1 VEYDQSNPNYQQPIE
16 KKLYNPE
23 NAQQDSL
30 GVHPSEKKKEAI
42 APNLLQPESPH
53 KNLPP
58 ELKRSNPNPNAP
70 ELPDKFKASKK
81 FTFEKPSEEDT
92 DPNAPKLPVKFKESK
107 KFTFEKP
114 SEKDADPNAPKLPDK
129 FKHVKKFT
137 FEKPSE
143 KDIDPELQALNAPAK
158 APDINPA
165 QEPLMQQATPIPE
178 QRSPLTAP
186 SLPLETVQADRSAAS
201 PILWSHNPE
210 PQFRQNQ
217 EPDPIGGAEQPME
230 PIALAP
236 AIAVGVGI
244 PDIQIA
250 QNAATLNPGANAI
263 AGKAFN
269 IFLRDQLK
277 KRVPALAATMT
288 GVATLDGP
296 LPIGDALALGL
307 SVDTLW
313 QIHQE
318 WVKLQTPKASSA
330 DPAQSD
336 PQSNAAPAGLR
347 DSTFNRPIDL
357 GNVPQMGSTPD
368 GTQAFLEAQKA
379 QMAQQEQQLKAK
391 WNREMQLAVSATHR
405 RQQRDAV
412 DDAIGD
418 KLYKVEQKENL
429 GLYQEWLLQNDPKWL
444 DKMNRQSEGRYD
456 TLSDSG
462 KDFQFEGEESKRS
475 FKQQLLS
482 HTMYQSDIRARETIE
497 YSAMELNLDN
507 VTNQGIG
514 FNPKK
519 LVQIRTNFDAVAEG
533 RYEKKLEPKVMRYVE
548 TQADA
553 AYRKET
559 NSKEADRN
567 STLWKTLRNV
577 ELLKYDRTLWN
588 TVQEPAAGTDVSKT
602 MTDQSNNP
610 DLGANALNRHGQPLN
625 RDRLTQPETFP
636 TGAGQKPQQPVGG
649 GFDTTAN
656 PELMKPL
663 EGFPTNQPVDGV
675 TNVHQTKSEP
685 NPADRLQH
693 EEYLRSLR
701 QQMGR
706 PHIEDSELN
715 NFVGELYR
723 PGASIGSGSTADAI
737 RHERNTGQL
746 VKGKEHTEKGMNAI
760 RYLEKWLKKNPTA
773 RPGDRAAAENILRDL
788 KNALELE

>member
-1 VEYDQSNPNYQQPIE
+1 MEHAPQNQKPQQSQQYS
-16 KKLYNPE
+16 YNPE
-23 NAQQDSL
+23 VEQDTSQSQPSAHEPRVDHSTQPDSL

-42 APNLLQPESPH
+42 VPNLLQPESPHKNLPYAWNEPESPH

-58 ELKRSNPNPNAP
+58 ELKRSNPNPNVS
-70 ELPDKFKASKK
+70 ELP
-81 FTFEKPSEEDT
+81 
-92 DPNAPKLPVKFKESK
+92 NKLKGSK

-114 SEKDADPNAPKLPDK
+114 SEKDTDPNAPKLPNK
-129 FKHVKKFT
+129 LKESKRFT
-137 FEKPSE
+137 FEKSSE
-143 KDIDPELQALNAPAK
+143 KDTDPNAPK
-158 APDINPA
+158 PPDKLKESNRFTF
-165 QEPLMQQATPIPE
+165 EKSSEKDT
-178 QRSPLTAP
+178 
-186 SLPLETVQADRSAAS
+186 
-201 PILWSHNPE
+201 
-210 PQFRQNQ
+210 
-217 EPDPIGGAEQPME
+217 

-250 QNAATLNPGANAI
+250 QNAATLNPGANAM

-277 KRVPALAATMT
+277 KRVPTMAATMT
-288 GVATLDGP
+288 GVAAIDGP

-313 QIHQE
+313 QFYQE

-330 DPAQSD
+330 DLAQSD
-336 PQSNAAPAGLR
+336 PQSQSNRASLPN
-347 DSTFNRPIDL
+347 STFNRPIDL

-391 WNREMQLAVSATHR
+391 WNHEMQLAVSATHR

-462 KDFQFEGEESKRS
+462 KDFQFEGEEAKRS
-475 FKQQLLS
+475 FKQELLS

-507 VTNQGIG
+507 VTNQGTE

-519 LVQIRTNFDAVAEG
+519 LTQIRTNFDAVAAG
-533 RYEKKLEPKVMRYVE
+533 RYEKKLEPKVMRYAE

-588 TVQEPAAGTDVSKT
+588 TVQEAPMGTDVSKT

-610 DLGANALNRHGQPLN
+610 DLGANALNRPGQPLN

-636 TGAGQKPQQPVGG
+636 AGTGQKPQQPVGD
-649 GFDTTAN
+649 GFDDTAN
-656 PELMKPL
+656 PELTKSL

-675 TNVHQTKSEP
+675 TNVFTAKLGEIPGVDIPFRKVNPQYPANQEVLAKARSIDVKARWLDCSEIAEDLLKAANGKGQIIEVLPSSERTNLTIYELGRPRDDMTYHQVYTDGQYVYDPRMSSEAIP
-685 NPADRLQH
+685 KGDW
-693 EEYLRSLR
+693 EIMMRSL
-701 QQMGR
+701 
-706 PHIEDSELN
+706 N
-715 NFVGELYR
+715 
-723 PGASIGSGSTADAI
+723 PGASFNSIKM
-737 RHERNTGQL
+737 R
-746 VKGKEHTEKGMNAI
+746 
-760 RYLEKWLKKNPTA
+760 
-773 RPGDRAAAENILRDL
+773 
-788 KNALELE
+788 

>member
-1 VEYDQSNPNYQQPIE
+1 MEHAPQNQKPQQSQQYSYNSEVEQDTFQSQPSAHE
-16 KKLYNPE
+16 SRVDHSTQP
-23 NAQQDSL
+23 DSL
-30 GVHPSEKKKEAI
+30 GVHPSQKKKEAI
-42 APNLLQPESPH
+42 VPNPYETESPHKNLPIVPNPYETESPH

-58 ELKRSNPNPNAP
+58 ELKRSNPNPNVS
-70 ELPDKFKASKK
+70 ELP
-81 FTFEKPSEEDT
+81 
-92 DPNAPKLPVKFKESK
+92 NKLKESK

-114 SEKDADPNAPKLPDK
+114 SEKDTDPNAPKLPNK
-129 FKHVKKFT
+129 LKESKRFT

-143 KDIDPELQALNAPAK
+143 KD
-158 APDINPA
+158 
-165 QEPLMQQATPIPE
+165 T
-178 QRSPLTAP
+178 
-186 SLPLETVQADRSAAS
+186 
-201 PILWSHNPE
+201 
-210 PQFRQNQ
+210 
-217 EPDPIGGAEQPME
+217 

-236 AIAVGVGI
+236 AIAIGI

-277 KRVPALAATMT
+277 KRVPTLAATMT

-313 QIHQE
+313 QFYQE

-330 DPAQSD
+330 DLAQSD

-412 DDAIGD
+412 DDEIGD

-429 GLYQEWLLQNDPKWL
+429 GLYQEWLLQNDPMWL

-507 VTNQGIG
+507 VTNQGTE

-519 LVQIRTNFDAVAEG
+519 LAQIRTNFDAVAEG

-559 NSKEADRN
+559 NSKEANRN
-567 STLWKTLRNV
+567 SILWKTLRNV

-588 TVQEPAAGTDVSKT
+588 TVQEAPVGMMTNPNDPA
-602 MTDQSNNP
+602 
-610 DLGANALNRHGQPLN
+610 LGSNALNRPGQSPILN
-625 RDRLTQPETFP
+625 LPDH
-636 TGAGQKPQQPVGG
+636 TGHPAGERQQPQQPVGG
-649 GFDTTAN
+649 GFDDTVN
-656 PELMKPL
+656 PKLTKPL

-675 TNVHQTKSEP
+675 TNVFDYSTWRRNYEKVYGAIPADNQVHHLATQESFRNSALAQQWTSRGLMNVHNAQNLIALPQNKAAYAKSGVKIQHSGSHPEWNAHATEVLSAKQKELEGKYGSLNKVPNDVMEQSKNDVMQQLREDLLDKDLGIEKGWIVPQPTGMDKVSRSEP
-685 NPADRLQH
+685 PNQ
-693 EEYLRSLR
+693 
-701 QQMGR
+701 
-706 PHIEDSELN
+706 
-715 NFVGELYR
+715 
-723 PGASIGSGSTADAI
+723 IG
-737 RHERNTGQL
+737 
-746 VKGKEHTEKGMNAI
+746 
-760 RYLEKWLKKNPTA
+760 
-773 RPGDRAAAENILRDL
+773 
-788 KNALELE
+788 

>member
-1 VEYDQSNPNYQQPIE
+1 
-16 KKLYNPE
+16 
-23 NAQQDSL
+23 
-30 GVHPSEKKKEAI
+30 
-42 APNLLQPESPH
+42 
-53 KNLPP
+53 
-58 ELKRSNPNPNAP
+58 
-70 ELPDKFKASKK
+70 
-81 FTFEKPSEEDT
+81 
-92 DPNAPKLPVKFKESK
+92 
-107 KFTFEKP
+107 
-114 SEKDADPNAPKLPDK
+114 
-129 FKHVKKFT
+129 
-137 FEKPSE
+137 
-143 KDIDPELQALNAPAK
+143 
-158 APDINPA
+158 
-165 QEPLMQQATPIPE
+165 
-178 QRSPLTAP
+178 
-186 SLPLETVQADRSAAS
+186 
-201 PILWSHNPE
+201 
-210 PQFRQNQ
+210 
-217 EPDPIGGAEQPME
+217 
-230 PIALAP
+230 
-236 AIAVGVGI
+236 
-244 PDIQIA
+244 
-250 QNAATLNPGANAI
+250 
-263 AGKAFN
+263 
-269 IFLRDQLK
+269 
-277 KRVPALAATMT
+277 MT

-307 SVDTLW
+307 SIDTLW

-330 DPAQSD
+330 DPAQSV
-336 PQSNAAPAGLR
+336 PQSNAAPVGLR

-379 QMAQQEQQLKAK
+379 QMAQQEQQLRAK
-391 WNREMQLAVSATHR
+391 WNCEMQLAVSATHR

-412 DDAIGD
+412 DDEIGD

-429 GLYQEWLLQNDPKWL
+429 GLYQEWLLQNDPMWL

-497 YSAMELNLDN
+497 YSAMELNLDP
-507 VTNQGIG
+507 VTNQGTG

-559 NSKEADRN
+559 GSKEADRN
-567 STLWKTLRNV
+567 SPLWKTMRNV

-610 DLGANALNRHGQPLN
+610 DLGSNSLNRRGQEQTLN

-636 TGAGQKPQQPVGG
+636 TGEGQKPQQPVGG

-675 TNVHQTKSEP
+675 TNVFDYSTWRRNYEKANGPIPAGNQIHHLNPQAVFGKSQLAQEWARRGITDIHNAENLLALPQTKDAYDKSSIKI
-685 NPADRLQH
+685 QHSGSH
-693 EEYLRSLR
+693 EEWNAHATEILTEEQNRLIRRYGSLNKVPDDVMKQTKDKVMRQLREDLLDKDL
-701 QQMGR
+701 G
-706 PHIEDSELN
+706 IEEGWIKPTENGMDKLSQAQTPDQ
-715 NFVGELYR
+715 VG
-723 PGASIGSGSTADAI
+723 
-737 RHERNTGQL
+737 
-746 VKGKEHTEKGMNAI
+746 
-760 RYLEKWLKKNPTA
+760 
-773 RPGDRAAAENILRDL
+773 
-788 KNALELE
+788 

>member
-1 VEYDQSNPNYQQPIE
+1 MEHAPQNQKPQQSQQYS
-16 KKLYNPE
+16 YNPE
-23 NAQQDSL
+23 VEQDTSQSQPSAHEPRVDHSAQPDSL

-42 APNLLQPESPH
+42 VPNLLQPESPHKNLPYAWNEPESPH

-58 ELKRSNPNPNAP
+58 ELKRSNPNPNVS
-70 ELPDKFKASKK
+70 ELP
-81 FTFEKPSEEDT
+81 
-92 DPNAPKLPVKFKESK
+92 NKLKESK

-114 SEKDADPNAPKLPDK
+114 SEKDTDPNAPKLPNKLKESKRFTFEKSSEKDTDPNAPKPPDK
-129 FKHVKKFT
+129 LKESKRFT

-143 KDIDPELQALNAPAK
+143 KD
-158 APDINPA
+158 
-165 QEPLMQQATPIPE
+165 T
-178 QRSPLTAP
+178 
-186 SLPLETVQADRSAAS
+186 
-201 PILWSHNPE
+201 
-210 PQFRQNQ
+210 
-217 EPDPIGGAEQPME
+217 

-236 AIAVGVGI
+236 AIAIGI

-277 KRVPALAATMT
+277 KRVPTLAATMT
-288 GVATLDGP
+288 GVAAIDGP

-313 QIHQE
+313 QFYQE

-330 DPAQSD
+330 DLAQSD
-336 PQSNAAPAGLR
+336 PQSQSNRAGLR

-391 WNREMQLAVSATHR
+391 WNHEMQLAVSATHR

-429 GLYQEWLLQNDPKWL
+429 GLYQEWLLQNDPMWL

-462 KDFQFEGEESKRS
+462 KDFQFEGEEAKRS
-475 FKQQLLS
+475 FKQELLS

-507 VTNQGIG
+507 VTNQGTE

-519 LVQIRTNFDAVAEG
+519 LAQIRTNFDAVAEG

-577 ELLKYDRTLWN
+577 ELLKYDRTL
-588 TVQEPAAGTDVSKT
+588 
-602 MTDQSNNP
+602 
-610 DLGANALNRHGQPLN
+610 
-625 RDRLTQPETFP
+625 
-636 TGAGQKPQQPVGG
+636 
-649 GFDTTAN
+649 
-656 PELMKPL
+656 
-663 EGFPTNQPVDGV
+663 
-675 TNVHQTKSEP
+675 
-685 NPADRLQH
+685 
-693 EEYLRSLR
+693 
-701 QQMGR
+701 
-706 PHIEDSELN
+706 
-715 NFVGELYR
+715 
-723 PGASIGSGSTADAI
+723 
-737 RHERNTGQL
+737 
-746 VKGKEHTEKGMNAI
+746 
-760 RYLEKWLKKNPTA
+760 
-773 RPGDRAAAENILRDL
+773 
-788 KNALELE
+788 